1 MKLSKIHHVAIIVS
15 DYKKSREFYVEKL
28 GFRVIRENY
37 RPERE
42 DYKLDL
48 ELDGCELE
56 IFSGKGNPPRVN
68 YPEACG
74 LRHLAFYVED
84 MEKEELR
91 FYFPEFSPYE
101 GTCRF
106 LPCTHTHEPGCS
118 VKEALEN
125 GKISKE
131 RYKNYVDMYR
141 ELEEKRRY

>member
-1 MKLSKIHHVAIIVS
+1 MKGSLKMNLKKIHHVAIIVS
-15 DYKKSREFYVEKL
+15 DYKESREFYVEKL

-84 MEKEELR
+84 MEKSLKNFTRKELKQNQ
-91 FYFPEFSPYE
+91 FEKI
-101 GTCRF
+101 
-106 LPCTHTHEPGCS
+106 LLQK
-118 VKEALEN
+118 KE
-125 GKISKE
+125 
-131 RYKNYVDMYR
+131 
-141 ELEEKRRY
+141 